1 MLMLL
6 MLNAF
11 AQGTKLSKILT
22 EISRSNQRSSSKTLR
37 KKNVLSREI
46 PFPFFVE
53 CNQPLGMESG
63 KIKDE
68 SISATDSHA
77 ASSSPHHARLNSKS
91 GAGAW
96 CHPSIDRTT
105 RNEYLQV
112 NLYLI

>member
-1 MLMLL
+1 MFL

-11 AQGTKLSKILT
+11 AQGTKLPVEKVYL
-22 EISRSNQRSSSKTLR
+22 L
-37 KKNVLSREI
+37 
-46 PFPFFVE
+46 FVE

-63 KIKDE
+63 KIRDE
-68 SISATDSHA
+68 SISATDYHA
-77 ASSSPHHARLNSKS
+77 ASSSPQHARLNSKS

-96 CHPSIDRTT
+96 CHPSIGRTT